1 MILEY
6 AGVLQILA
14 EVSVALAGF
23 IGVILVVQHSGRTR
37 WSQGEKNT
45 LFHLLFSSLGVLG
58 LSLLPLLIQPAFTDS
73 VPIWRICCPVMAFFH
88 VYGPYRGIK
97 QYRRQEISM
106 PKFSAFVF
114 PAGSI
119 LIAGLAVAIA
129 LGFLLDHAAIV
140 YFAGLGWLLGV
151 AIFAFVNLL
160 FRSIDSASSAGNSDL
175 ED

>member
-23 IGVILVVQHSGRTR
+23 IGVILVVQHSGRGR

-45 LFHLLFSSLGVLG
+45 MFHLLFSSLGVLV

-73 VPIWRICCPVMAFFH
+73 ALIWRICCPVMAFFH
-88 VYGPYRGIK
+88 VYGPYRGTT

-106 PKFSAFVF
+106 PRYSAFVF
-114 PAGSI
+114 PAGSF
-119 LIAGLAVAIA
+119 LVAGLAVAIA
-129 LGFLLDHAAIV
+129 FGFLLDFAAIV
-140 YFAGLGWLLGV
+140 YFAGLGWLLAV
-151 AIFAFVNLL
+151 AIFAFANLL
-160 FRSIDSASSAGNSDL
+160 FRGIDSAGPAGRSDVN
-175 ED
+175 D